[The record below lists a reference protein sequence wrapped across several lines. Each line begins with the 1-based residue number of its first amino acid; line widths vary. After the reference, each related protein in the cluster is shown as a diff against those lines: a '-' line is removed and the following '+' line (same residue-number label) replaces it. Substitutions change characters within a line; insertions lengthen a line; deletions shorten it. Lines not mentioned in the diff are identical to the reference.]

1 MKGFDRRSVLRYS
14 FWGAGAAMLGRSTPA
29 AAAAGSWSP
38 YGGSPDQYVIDD
50 TSAVA
55 DTDSGKVM
63 GYVRNGVRIFKG
75 IPYAEIL
82 SPEGR
87 WMRGTHVRP
96 WAGKRSSRAAGLVC
110 PPTIAPG
117 NEAPLDEVLMRDSGN
132 QPARPGEDCLRV
144 NVWTPAIDNRKRQ
157 VLFYCHGGGFNNG
170 SALMSAMY
178 EAHNL
183 SRYGDVVVVSMT
195 HRLNALGFLDLTAY
209 GSRWADSANIG
220 MLDIVDAL
228 KWVRTNIANFGG
240 DPARVMLFG
249 HSGGGAKV
257 ATLLS
262 MPEAK
267 GLFNR
272 AVVQSP
278 GPLPF
283 ASPAESAARTA
294 SFLKLVDVSPTNIDA
309 LLKLPVE
316 TLQRAAGAIAATANA
331 ARDRFDLA
339 GTAPDNVWRPVV
351 DGRSV
356 LYQPTNPSVASD
368 VPLVIGTVL
377 HESFNA
383 LGHPDYAQMKEAQ
396 ARELVRGFF
405 GPVGDGI
412 YDVYKGLFPS
422 VSPFE
427 ISAMARATGRMR
439 AYCVKTAQRRSAIHA
454 APTWNYWCQWS
465 AKTFEGRAMSHHEI
479 DMPLVF
485 LNSDAIPQMS
495 GGTPAARALSLK
507 MADSWLAFAHT
518 GDPNTKALPSW
529 SAATA
534 QAVPAMV
541 FDNTCRIDPGSD
553 LAAIDMFWK
562 SRFPGS

>member
-1 MKGFDRRSVLRYS
+1 MNRFNRRSILQYS
-14 FWGAGAAMLGRSTPA
+14 FWGAGATLVGKPA
-29 AAAAGSWSP
+29 AAASGAWSP
-38 YGGSPDQYVIDD
+38 YGGAPDQYIIDD

-55 DTDSGKVM
+55 DTESGKVM

-82 SPEGR
+82 TPEGR
-87 WMRGTHVRP
+87 WMRGAKVRP
-96 WAGKRSSRAAGLVC
+96 WTGKRSSRAAGLVC

-132 QPARPGEDCLRV
+132 QPTRSGEDCLRV
-144 NVWTPAIDNRKRQ
+144 NVWTPGTDNRKRQ

-170 SALMSAMY
+170 SALMSAIY

-183 SRYGDVVVVSMT
+183 AKYGDVVVVSMT

-240 DPARVMLFG
+240 DPAKVMLFG

-257 ATLLS
+257 VTLPS
-262 MPEAK
+262 MPEAR

-283 ASPAESAARTA
+283 ATPAEAAARTDA
-294 SFLKLVDVSPTNIDA
+294 FLKLVGVAPANIDA

-316 TLQRAAGAIAATANA
+316 TITRAAGAITATANT

-339 GTAPDNVWRPVV
+339 GTVADNVWRPVV
-351 DGRSV
+351 DGRTV
-356 LYQPTNPSVASD
+356 LYQPTQPNAPSD
-368 VPLVIGTVL
+368 VPMMIGTVW
-377 HESFNA
+377 HELFNA
-383 LGHPDYAQMKEAQ
+383 LGHPEYAQMKEAQ

-412 YDVYKGLFPS
+412 YDVYSGAFPK
-422 VSPFE
+422 VSPYE

-439 AYCVKTAQRRSAIHA
+439 AYCVKTAQRRSAFNA
-454 APTWNYWCQWS
+454 APTYNYWCQWS

-479 DMPLVF
+479 EMPLVF
-485 LNSDAIPQMS
+485 LNSDALPQFS
-495 GGTPAARALSLK
+495 GGGAEARALSLK
-507 MADSWLAFAHT
+507 MADAWLAFAHT
-518 GDPNTKALPSW
+518 GNPNTKALPSW
-529 SAATA
+529 SPVTPK
-534 QAVPAMV
+534 VNTAMV
-541 FDNTCRIDPGSD
+541 FDNTCRIDQGSD
-553 LAAIDMFWK
+553 AAAIELFWK
-562 SRFPGS
+562 SRFPNS